1 MASSLTALLTLT
13 STDMTSDT
21 LSFSVSETLS
31 LTGSG
36 GLKRFNIDPK
46 YTGSARK
53 DPLTGHLNHALQY
66 SGSGYGVPGKNGYEV
81 YAGSGSSNATI
92 PNGISGSQSHTPT
105 FLYLKNIT
113 GSGFSASAGGPT
125 TQSNVHLFM
134 SGAGAHGDNAGG
146 YSSGSMD
153 VAVLKQGSFLYMPIN
168 PNSSYYVYTPTGSGN
183 LATNTNDVG
192 YGAGLTGTIIEF
204 AVFK

>member
-1 MASSLTALLTLT
+1 MASSLTALLTLS

-21 LSFSVSETLS
+21 LSFSVSETLT

-36 GLKRFNIDPK
+36 GLKRFHIDAK
-46 YTGSARK
+46 YTGSTPR
-53 DPLTGHLNHALQY
+53 DNHPLQY
-66 SGSGYGVPGKNGYEV
+66 ENLPKVGTVGAEEKVGFEI
-81 YAGSGSSNATI
+81 YAGSGSSNASL
-92 PNGISGSQSHTPT
+92 PGGISGSQSHTPT
-105 FLYLKNIT
+105 YLYLKNIT

-125 TQSNVHLFM
+125 TSSNVHVFM
-134 SGAGAHGDNAGG
+134 SGSGMSTGG
-146 YSSGSMD
+146 TTGSYD
-153 VAVLKQGSFLYMPIN
+153 LAVLKQGGFLYMPIN

-183 LATNTNDVG
+183 DGSQTSDVG

>member
-1 MASSLTALLTLT
+1 MASSLTTLLTLS

-21 LSFSVSETLS
+21 LSFSVSETLA

-46 YTGSARK
+46 YTGSQR
-53 DPLTGHLNHALQY
+53 PGNHPLQY
-66 SGSGYGVPGKNGYEV
+66 SGSGIRTKNGFEL
-81 YAGSGSSNATI
+81 YAGSGSSNASI
-92 PNGISGSQSHTPT
+92 PGGITGSQSHTPT
-105 FLYLKNIT
+105 YLYLKNVT

-125 TQSNVHLFM
+125 TSSNVHLFM
-134 SGAGAHGDNAGG
+134 SGAGASPQGESDA
-146 YSSGSMD
+146 SSGSYD

-183 LATNTNDVG
+183 DGSQTSDVG
-192 YGAGLTGTIIEF
+192 YGAGLTGTIIEY

>member
-13 STDMTSDT
+13 STDITSDT
-21 LSFSVSETLS
+21 LSFSVSETLA

-46 YTGSARK
+46 YTGSSER
-53 DPLTGHLNHALQY
+53 DNHPLQFNNLAEGADNK
-66 SGSGYGVPGKNGYEV
+66 VGYEL
-81 YAGSGSSNATI
+81 YAGSGSGNASV
-92 PNGISGSQSHTPT
+92 PGGISGSQSHTPT
-105 FLYLKNIT
+105 FLYLKNVT

-125 TQSNVHLFM
+125 TASNVHLFM
-134 SGAGAHGDNAGG
+134 SGAGMHNGG
-146 YSSGSMD
+146 TTGSYD

-168 PNSSYYVYTPTGSGN
+168 PNTSYYVYTPTGSGN
-183 LATNTNDVG
+183 SAANTNDVG

>member
-13 STDMTSDT
+13 STDVTSDT
-21 LSFSVSETLS
+21 LSFSVSETLN

-36 GLKRFNIDPK
+36 GLKRYNIDPK

-53 DPLTGHLNHALQY
+53 DADHLNHALQY
-66 SGSGYGVPGKNGYEV
+66 SGSGDNSKNGFEV
-81 YAGSGSSNATI
+81 YAGSGSSNASI
-92 PNGISGSQSHTPT
+92 PGGVSGSQSHPPT

-125 TQSNVHLFM
+125 TSSNVHLFM
-134 SGAGAHGDNAGG
+134 SGAGASPGDNDVAGG
-146 YSSGSMD
+146 SGSMD
-153 VAVLKQGSFLYMPIN
+153 IAVLKQGSFLYMPIN